1 MKLWLE
7 DIFDIRNYIGE
18 KKLNE
23 RVIDNIKREVDLMFF
38 VLESYLEFLDD
49 IIDEDEFFNRY
60 NNIKSNSM
68 LGKDYEVYNID
79 NMKKII
85 RNNNEKEFIDNV
97 LNLDNLLV
105 EFGNEFY
112 NRKDKDLLN
121 EYYKKKLN
129 EFLKKM

>member
-1 MKLWLE
+1 ME
-7 DIFDIRNYIGE
+7 FDVREYVGE

-23 RVIDNIKREVDLMFF
+23 NIIKNIKREVDLMFF
-38 VLESYLEFLDD
+38 VLETYLEFLDD

-85 RNNNEKEFIDNV
+85 RNHNEKEFIDSV
-97 LNLDNLLV
+97 LDIDNLLV
-105 EFGNEFY
+105 EFGNEYY
-112 NRKDKDLLN
+112 NRKDKVLLN
-121 EYYKKKLN
+121 EYYKKRLK

>member
-112 NRKDKDLLN
+112 NRKDKDLLG